1 MRYMVEYKYMD
12 IKYIRSEEKPLD
24 NITNNGSEAEYAKHM
39 KRTT

>member
-12 IKYIRSEEKPLD
+12 MNYIRSEEKPLD
-24 NITNNGSEAEYAKHM
+24 IMTNDGSEAEYAKHM